1 MLGCGVGEAQTGE
14 KGGGDVSDSP
24 GIVDLEKPGQISA
37 PSPDSPAA
45 AALGCPRAPEMRWN
59 CEERGSRLFQNSC
72 YPWWGGSGRGIA
84 AGSLAQLRRR
94 IECEGKCPCYYLTPP
109 LYLWRGVK
117 ARG

>member
-72 YPWWGGSGRGIA
+72 YPWWGGAPGEVSQQG
-84 AGSLAQLRRR
+84 
-94 IECEGKCPCYYLTPP
+94 
-109 LYLWRGVK
+109 LWRSCVAVLSAKGGAPVII
-117 ARG
+117 